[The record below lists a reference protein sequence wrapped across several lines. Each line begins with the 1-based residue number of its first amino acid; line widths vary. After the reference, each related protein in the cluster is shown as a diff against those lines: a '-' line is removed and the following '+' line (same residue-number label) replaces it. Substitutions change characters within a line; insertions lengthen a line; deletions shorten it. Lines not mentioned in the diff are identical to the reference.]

1 MPPSRRS
8 KGVAEPGL
16 ALQWRTVSDLLYE
29 PWPWYVAGPI
39 IGLFP
44 ALLLIVGNRIFGV
57 SSNLRHMCAAAS
69 ARGGPYFRYD
79 WRAERWNL
87 AFALGILIGGF
98 LAGRVLQNPEP
109 VAIAD
114 ATRAS
119 LAALGVTDFN
129 GMMPSDLFRW
139 ESLLTVRGLLLI
151 VGGGFLVGFGTAYAG
166 GCTSGHGLSGIADLQ
181 LPSLIA
187 LVAFFVG
194 GIAGTF
200 VLLPLIL

>member
-1 MPPSRRS
+1 MPDFLFR
-8 KGVAEPGL
+8 
-16 ALQWRTVSDLLYE
+16 

-39 IGLFP
+39 LGLFP
-44 ALLLIVGNRIFGV
+44 AILLLAGNRMFGV
-57 SSNLRHMCAAAS
+57 SNNLRHMCAAVTP
-69 ARGGPYFRYD
+69 RGGPYFRYD

-87 AFALGILIGGF
+87 TFALGILIGGF
-98 LAGRVLQNPEP
+98 IAGWVFRNPEP

-119 LAALGVTDFN
+119 LSALGVADFS
-129 GMMPSDLFRW
+129 GLMPSDMFRW
-139 ESLLTVRGLLLI
+139 EALLTMRGILLI

-187 LVAFFVG
+187 LVAFFAG
-194 GIAGTF
+194 GIVGTF